1 MTRDEIIRMARE
13 AGMEVHERKGEI
25 RIGSAVITGCD
36 STEQVTRFAALIAA
50 AEREACAQICDRGAV
65 QMLHAY
71 KREGAARCAE
81 IIRARSTK

>member
-1 MTRDEIIRMARE
+1 MTRDDIISMARE
-13 AGMEVHERKGEI
+13 AGFHFHGELTTILHTAPLEYSEKCFERL
-25 RIGSAVITGCD
+25 
-36 STEQVTRFAALIAA
+36 AALIAA